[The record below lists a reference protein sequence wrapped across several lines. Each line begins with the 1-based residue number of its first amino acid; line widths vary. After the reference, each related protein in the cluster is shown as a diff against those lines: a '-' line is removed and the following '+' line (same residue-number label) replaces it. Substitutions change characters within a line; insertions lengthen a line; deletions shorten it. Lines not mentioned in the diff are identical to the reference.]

1 MPKKIAMPP
10 TIDSRYQTFYRLGGI
25 ASVVIALS
33 IVFAI
38 AAYFI
43 WPYKGNTTSIEAIFT
58 LLQTDRLGGLISLD
72 ISMLLIAPINILMFL
87 AIYAAL
93 RRVDESIALIAL
105 VLALI
110 AVVLV
115 IVCRPL
121 IELTVL
127 SDHYAAAIDPTEKL
141 RYLAA
146 GEVLRSS
153 LDGTAWM
160 MQTVFFMLA
169 GLINCLLMLR
179 TSVLQQSYCLVGHC
193 QQRYRA
199 GIFPAHHWPA
209 FPVFEYHWQCA
220 VVSYRGARFVEN
232 RAVGLEVCVI
242 LSNLSSEGLVP
253 IPCESKNSLH
263 IHSLSPSSK
272 VKSRSKIA
280 RVMQGYSA
288 FLAPSS
294 AGSRARTPSRP
305 TSNLWRPRIHAC
317 VVINHNELLIVRV
330 WSPVGIT

>member
-1 MPKKIAMPP
+1 MTANSQAPITEVPAP
-10 TIDSRYQTFYRLGGI
+10 RYPNIYRLGALASLLVGI
-25 ASVVIALS
+25 S

-87 AIYAAL
+87 AIYTAL

-105 VLALI
+105 VLALT

-127 SDHYAAAIDPTEKL
+127 SDHYAAATDPTEKL

-179 TSVLQQSYCLVGHC
+179 ATFFNKATAWLGIVNSVIGLGFFLPTIGLLFLFLNTIGSVPWCLLLARDLFRIAQAVPK
-193 QQRYRA
+193 
-199 GIFPAHHWPA
+199 PA
-209 FPVFEYHWQCA
+209 
-220 VVSYRGARFVEN
+220 
-232 RAVGLEVCVI
+232 
-242 LSNLSSEGLVP
+242 
-253 IPCESKNSLH
+253 
-263 IHSLSPSSK
+263 
-272 VKSRSKIA
+272 
-280 RVMQGYSA
+280 
-288 FLAPSS
+288 
-294 AGSRARTPSRP
+294 
-305 TSNLWRPRIHAC
+305 
-317 VVINHNELLIVRV
+317 
-330 WSPVGIT
+330 

>member
-1 MPKKIAMPP
+1 M
-10 TIDSRYQTFYRLGGI
+10 FYRLGGI
-25 ASVVIALS
+25 ASIVIALS
-33 IVFAI
+33 IAFAI

-87 AIYAAL
+87 AIYTAL

-105 VLALI
+105 VLSLI

-127 SDHYAAAIDPTEKL
+127 SDHYAAATDPTEKL

-179 TSVLQQSYCLVGHC
+179 ATFFSKATAWLGIVNSVIGLGFFL
-193 QQRYRA
+193 
-199 GIFPAHHWPA
+199 
-209 FPVFEYHWQCA
+209 PV
-220 VVSYRGARFVEN
+220 
-232 RAVGLEVCVI
+232 VGLLLLFVNTI
-242 LSNLSSEGLVP
+242 GSVP
-253 IPCESKNSLH
+253 WCL
-263 IHSLSPSSK
+263 LLA
-272 VKSRSKIA
+272 RDLFKIA
-280 RVMQGYSA
+280 QA
-288 FLAPSS
+288 APKP
-294 AGSRARTPSRP
+294 A
-305 TSNLWRPRIHAC
+305 
-317 VVINHNELLIVRV
+317 
-330 WSPVGIT
+330 